1 MYVQVVNTAQ
11 NTVKKPKPL
20 LCLHSYFV
28 SSLHPL
34 QNPVQTETFKL
45 KDLAKIP
52 NALLIH

>member
-11 NTVKKPKPL
+11 NNVKKPKPL